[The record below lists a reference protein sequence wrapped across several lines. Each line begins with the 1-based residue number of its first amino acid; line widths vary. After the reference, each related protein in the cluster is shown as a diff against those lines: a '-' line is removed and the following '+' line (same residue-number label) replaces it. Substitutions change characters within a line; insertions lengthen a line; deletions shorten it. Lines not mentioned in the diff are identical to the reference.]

1 MRISISINGVL
12 RDVLKKMAEV
22 YEKYTQKE
30 CKVDINSTDNLL
42 EVFDFET
49 EEELFEFI
57 YVECPME
64 IFGHGT
70 ESENNVFN
78 SLNEFYKDKR
88 EDYDI
93 YLVSD
98 EIEKSKPATLFF
110 LSKYGTLV
118 ERIEFYTIQTIEN
131 LWERTD
137 IFITDSQLILN
148 TKPEGKLSIKIDK
161 PHNKD
166 VESDIVLDSF
176 KDILKL
182 EDDRFKQV

>member
-1 MRISISINGVL
+1 MV
-12 RDVLKKMAEV
+12 
-22 YEKYTQKE
+22 
-30 CKVDINSTDNLL
+30 
-42 EVFDFET
+42 
-49 EEELFEFI
+49 
-57 YVECPME
+57 P
-64 IFGHGT
+64 
-70 ESENNVFN
+70 
-78 SLNEFYKDKR
+78 
-88 EDYDI
+88 
-93 YLVSD
+93 
-98 EIEKSKPATLFF
+98 F